1 MQTFDQFDND
11 GNGSISREEAMLH
24 AEARTDKNKAAIE
37 AQYMAF
43 LEEHP
48 DEQDK
53 AEETRDTHLQ
63 NLKEAEHSL
72 ITMFE
77 NADMDG
83 DGQLSINEFAL
94 AEAWWMKSTMNP
106 SKLALF

>member
-1 MQTFDQFDND
+1 
-11 GNGSISREEAMLH
+11 MLH
-24 AEARTDKNKAAIE
+24 AEARTDRNKAAIE
-37 AQYMAF
+37 AQYREF

-53 AEETRDTHLQ
+53 AEETRETHLQ

-72 ITMFE
+72 ISMFE

-83 DGQLSINEFAL
+83 DGQLSMNEFAL

-106 SKLALF
+106 EKLALF